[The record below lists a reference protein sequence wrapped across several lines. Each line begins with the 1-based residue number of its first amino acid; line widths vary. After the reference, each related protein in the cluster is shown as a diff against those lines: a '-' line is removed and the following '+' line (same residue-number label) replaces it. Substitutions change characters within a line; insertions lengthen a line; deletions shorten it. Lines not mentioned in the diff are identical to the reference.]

1 MLSLTTFQEEYAED
15 YGCDQK
21 ADVEPEIVL
30 FLFHSYYL
38 NRLLLFFPTNLL
50 MVSLVE

>member
-1 MLSLTTFQEEYAED
+1 MLRLTTFEKENAED
-15 YGCDQK
+15 NGSDQK
-21 ADVEPEIVL
+21 ADVEPEIIL

-38 NRLLLFFPTNLL
+38 NRLLLFFSTNLL